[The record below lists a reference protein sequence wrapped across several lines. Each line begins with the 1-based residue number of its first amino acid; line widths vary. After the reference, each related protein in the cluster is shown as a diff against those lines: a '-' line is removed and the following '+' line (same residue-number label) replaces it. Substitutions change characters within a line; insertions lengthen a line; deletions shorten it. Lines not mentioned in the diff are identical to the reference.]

1 MEINTLSRR
10 NLARSELDCDV
21 RIVPQSREL
30 EEPGIDA
37 VHSSG
42 RQHAYSG
49 SMHISS
55 RSNLIPWAFL
65 GLAKAW
71 RGARLGAGRTGMSA
85 HTVWRVRG

>member
-1 MEINTLSRR
+1 MPCT
-10 NLARSELDCDV
+10 V
-21 RIVPQSREL
+21 
-30 EEPGIDA
+30 
-37 VHSSG
+37 G

-85 HTVWRVRG
+85 HTVWRVDVGRAKALPILHRLGKLK

>member
-1 MEINTLSRR
+1 MPCT
-10 NLARSELDCDV
+10 V
-21 RIVPQSREL
+21 
-30 EEPGIDA
+30 
-37 VHSSG
+37 G

-85 HTVWRVRG
+85 HRRQCGEYVGRAKALPILHRLGKLK

>member
-1 MEINTLSRR
+1 MEINTLSQDAIW
-10 NLARSELDCDV
+10 LVRSWTANSTAELE
-21 RIVPQSREL
+21 SREL
-30 EEPGIDA
+30 EEPGMPCT
-37 VHSSG
+37 VG

-71 RGARLGAGRTGMSA
+71 RGGWARAARA
-85 HTVWRVRG
+85 

>member
-1 MEINTLSRR
+1 MPCT
-10 NLARSELDCDV
+10 V
-21 RIVPQSREL
+21 
-30 EEPGIDA
+30 
-37 VHSSG
+37 G

>member
-1 MEINTLSRR
+1 MPCT
-10 NLARSELDCDV
+10 V
-21 RIVPQSREL
+21 
-30 EEPGIDA
+30 
-37 VHSSG
+37 G

-71 RGARLGAGRTGMSA
+71 RGARLGAGRTGMSLA
-85 HTVWRVRG
+85 